1 MRKLPS
7 MMLRA
12 GARAPSLAAMSTR
25 ETSDNAPSGI
35 YTGAVYFERINS
47 REYIRRIRA
56 AFQDLVLRMAAPGAA
71 LFDFGAGPGID
82 ARFFAERGYT
92 VDAYD
97 VDPKM
102 REFFAEYC
110 KDFIDSGRITLDQ
123 RGYRE
128 FLSQKTPPDAR
139 RPDLVISNF
148 APLNQIDDLP
158 ELFAKFHALTGVGA
172 KMLMSVLNPCFIGDM
187 KSPGWWR
194 SAPRLWRDGHLTVSG
209 GRSPPHMRRRLT
221 EFRALCAPYFELT
234 RVFRGIPPRTE
245 RQARGID
252 MIRGGRF
259 AVFALA
265 TSEFM
270 TLLFEKKV

>member
-1 MRKLPS
+1 MTLHDIPDS
-7 MMLRA
+7 
-12 GARAPSLAAMSTR
+12 
-25 ETSDNAPSGI
+25 APSGI

-47 REYIRRIRA
+47 RDYIRRIRS
-56 AFQDLVLRMAAPGAA
+56 AFQDIVLRTAAPGAA

-102 REFFAEYC
+102 REFFDEYC
-110 KDFIDSGRITLDQ
+110 KDFIDAGRITLDH

-128 FLSQKTPPDAR
+128 FLSQASPLTGR
-139 RPDLVISNF
+139 RAELVISNF

-158 ELFAKFHALTGVGA
+158 ELFAKLHSLTVPGA
-172 KMLMSVLNPCFIGDM
+172 KLIVSVLNPWFIGAM
-187 KSPGWWR
+187 KSPAWWR
-194 SAPRLWRDGHLTVSG
+194 SAPRLLRDGHLSVSG
-209 GRSPPHMRRRLT
+209 GRSPPHTRRRLA
-221 EFRALCAPYFELT
+221 EFGTLCAPYFELT
-234 RVFRGIPPRTE
+234 RVFRGIAPRTE

-252 MIRGGRF
+252 MTRGGQF
-259 AVFALA
+259 TWLPLA

-270 TLLFEKKV
+270 TLLFVRKA